1 MHLRGGA
8 NLVVSTP
15 LASEPQCSKPL
26 LQNCFRRSRRSDA
39 LMSMCLCS
47 LISWKI
53 QGLIKAPLYGVKET
67 DCKAVHQSLF
77 RLMAAQ
83 LLAGLCRYHT
93 TCAMCILML
102 DWLEPHDKANY
113 ILTAQQDFGGKL
125 LCGVQRNRLSTPEDS
140 KRGSYRAIMAVAT
153 GLSALMWA

>member
-1 MHLRGGA
+1 MHLTRGA

-53 QGLIKAPLYGVKET
+53 QGLIKAPLYGVKEA
-67 DCKAVHQSLF
+67 DCEALHQSLF

-93 TCAMCILML
+93 TCAMCIRAGLAGATRQGQL
-102 DWLEPHDKANY
+102 HTNS
-113 ILTAQQDFGGKL
+113 TAGFWGKIAMW
-125 LCGVQRNRLSTPEDS
+125 VQRSRLSTPEDS